1 MNNIDP
7 KIIIGVCVGV
17 CLLIL
22 ILVISTIIK
31 IKKQSDEKPLSI
43 LDVDLNGVPASE
55 DRTFDYGYE
64 KEDTVV
70 MNPVK
75 TETDEKEEK
84 KKETKTKKK

>member
-43 LDVDLNGVPASE
+43 LDVDINGVPA
-55 DRTFDYGYE
+55 
-64 KEDTVV
+64 
-70 MNPVK
+70 
-75 TETDEKEEK
+75 
-84 KKETKTKKK
+84 